1 MSLYSTARSIFVALQ
16 DDEKAISAIRDE
28 RKTLA
33 LSLATDPNGAMQVT
47 SSTVNG
53 QTFTAMQGLKAMDRL
68 KILSFVCAMAKE
80 GNPLPSQT
88 TAIF

>member
-1 MSLYSTARSIFVALQ
+1 MSLFSTARSIYVALE

-28 RKTLA
+28 RKALA
-33 LSLATDPNGAMQVT
+33 LSLATDPNGATQIT

-53 QTFTAMQGLKAMDRL
+53 QMFTAMQGLKAMDRL
-68 KILSFVCAMAKE
+68 KILSLVCGMAKA
-80 GNPLPSQT
+80 GNAIPSQT

>member
-33 LSLATDPNGAMQVT
+33 LSLATHETNTSDEVRDLSQLKFFRTKDGGAIAFPVRWTM
-47 SSTVNG
+47 
-53 QTFTAMQGLKAMDRL
+53 
-68 KILSFVCAMAKE
+68 
-80 GNPLPSQT
+80 
-88 TAIF
+88 